1 MADKKMR
8 TVAEAECPKRVREGI
23 CITLPAAQR
32 EQLRRV
38 AEITGISQG
47 SLRETLE
54 GSKLVADA
62 ITEALRRAFN
72 AWRTEQEQKDPFGE
86 DAGGR
91 QADPEVRSVL

>member
-8 TVAEAECPKRVREGI
+8 IAADRPKRIREGI

-32 EQLRRV
+32 EQLRKV
-38 AEITGISQG
+38 AGITGISQG
-47 SLRETLE
+47 GLRETLE
-54 GSKLVADA
+54 DSKLVAEA
-62 ITEALRRAFN
+62 VTEALRRAFN